1 MARFGAALVRVR
13 TEAGFI
19 TAYAFYHKNGGR
31 RVFPCTFPYYLRIE
45 RGTAL
50 PRPGWLP
57 VFLALLRIPPTDAL
71 WRRFIVDYLRDHFGS
86 EEAFQSAVAPLLRPA
101 ESSGMRQQTV
111 RRLVSERAYHLT
123 PEQFQTVISDDAA
136 YWCFECLVNERGAMT
151 PAELARETGADEAKI
166 TAGLKRLTRAKLA
179 KAVAGGRWKSPI
191 SGKFYVFPQGYPGH
205 EADRIKRHAILDR
218 MTNRKGKWL
227 FHANVVL
234 RADDASMRRSAGV
247 FTDAM
252 EGVSA
257 YCVYEK
263 GEDTG
268 LYQVETRTRR
278 LLPF

>member
-1 MARFGAALVRVR
+1 MARFAAALKRVR
-13 TEAGFI
+13 TEAGFT

-31 RVFPCTFPYYLRIE
+31 RVFPCTFTYYLRIE
-45 RGTAL
+45 KGAVL

-57 VFLALLRIPPTDAL
+57 VFLALLRIPPADAL
-71 WRRFIVDYLRDHFGS
+71 WRQLIVDYLRDHFGG
-86 EEAFQSAVAPLLRPA
+86 EDAYQTVVAPLLRPA
-101 ESSGMRQQTV
+101 AAADMKQQAV

-123 PEQFQTVISDDAA
+123 PEQFRAVISDDAA
-136 YWCFECLVNERGAMT
+136 YWAFECLVNERGALT
-151 PAELARETGADEAKI
+151 PAELAKETGETAARI
-166 TAGLKRLTRAKLA
+166 AAGLNRLAKAKLA
-179 KAVAGGRWKSPI
+179 KPAGAGRWKSPL
-191 SGKFYVFPQGYPGH
+191 SGMFYVFPQSYPGH
-205 EADRIKRHAILDR
+205 EPDRLKRHAILDR
-218 MTNRKGKWL
+218 MTKKKGKWL

-234 RADDASMRRSAGV
+234 RADEASMRRSVGG

-252 EGVSA
+252 EGASA

>member
-1 MARFGAALVRVR
+1 MARFAAALARVR
-13 TEAGFI
+13 TEAGFT

-45 RGTAL
+45 KGKAL
-50 PRPGWLP
+50 PRPEWLP

-71 WRRFIVDYLRDHFGS
+71 WRQFVVDYLRDHFGR
-86 EEAFQSAVAPLLRPA
+86 EDAFQSAVAPLLRPA
-101 ESSGMRQQTV
+101 EGSGMRQQTV

-123 PEQFQTVISDDAA
+123 PEQFRTVISDDAA
-136 YWCFECLVNERGAMT
+136 YWSFECLVNERGAMT
-151 PAELARETGADEAKI
+151 PAELARETGEAEAKI
-166 TAGLKRLTRAKLA
+166 KAGLKRLSRAKLA

-191 SGKFYVFPQGYPGH
+191 SGKFYVFPQAYPGH
-205 EADRIKRHAILDR
+205 EPDRIKRHAILDR
-218 MTNRKGKWL
+218 MTSRKGKWL

-234 RADDASMRRSAGV
+234 RADDASMRRSVGA